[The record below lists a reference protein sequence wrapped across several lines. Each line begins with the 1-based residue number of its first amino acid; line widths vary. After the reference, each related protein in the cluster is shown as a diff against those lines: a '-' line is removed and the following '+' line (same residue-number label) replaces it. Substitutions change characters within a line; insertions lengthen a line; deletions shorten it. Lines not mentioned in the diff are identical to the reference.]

1 MGNIMTFQTLGYLSA
16 FLFLLVAGAWIVV
29 LERSRRRE
37 EKRMRIMAYQLER
50 VRALR
55 EMAE

>member
-1 MGNIMTFQTLGYLSA
+1 MTFQTLGYLSA
-16 FLFLLVAGAWIVV
+16 FLFLLLAGAWIVV
-29 LERSRRRE
+29 LERERRRE
-37 EKRMRIMAYQLER
+37 VRRMRIMAHQLER

>member
-1 MGNIMTFQTLGYLSA
+1 MTFQTLGYLSA
-16 FLFLLVAGAWIVV
+16 FLFLLLAGTWIVV
-29 LERSRRRE
+29 LERERRRE
-37 EKRMRIMAYQLER
+37 VRRMRIMSNQIEQ